1 MQSFKTH
8 HMEFKKMFT
17 SLMLTLNILFYVPH
31 KSIKSSTKFCWQV
44 FAVVPTFYM
53 SIVYRNLFSLS
64 YKKDRFSQSIVP
76 SEKYPIHIHDIVHKK
91 NSLHQTCFVCVHAG
105 LLPNLDR
112 IPDPFT
118 MENMKSD
125 QFSRGNDAL
134 IFIYNLDNIFVVE
147 VFRLK
152 AFIPR

>member
-31 KSIKSSTKFCWQV
+31 KSIKTSTKFCWQV

-64 YKKDRFSQSIVP
+64 YKKDRFSYSIVP
-76 SEKYPIHIHDIVHKK
+76 IEKYPIHIHDIVHKNTLCIK
-91 NSLHQTCFVCVHAG
+91 HVLCVYMQGYTPKFGQNTRPIHNG
-105 LLPNLDR
+105 KH
-112 IPDPFT
+112 
-118 MENMKSD
+118 EK
-125 QFSRGNDAL
+125 
-134 IFIYNLDNIFVVE
+134 
-147 VFRLK
+147 
-152 AFIPR
+152 